1 MDNIKSTR
9 ESSKKYIFNGEGEEK
24 FYWGKKKFT
33 DHYYLVSIIMEE
45 R

>member
-1 MDNIKSTR
+1 MD
-9 ESSKKYIFNGEGEEK
+9 EGEEK

-33 DHYYLVSIIMEE
+33 DHNYLVSIIMEE